1 MKKTLN
7 FSVIWI
13 KFSAFV
19 INEREKKK
27 KKKRKKERE
36 KEREKERKKER
47 KFIIAWQLVKSS
59 PYLIFFGTMK
69 TKLGMYTRCVSLM
82 GTSS

>member
-19 INEREKKK
+19 INEREKEKK
-27 KKKRKKERE
+27 KKGRKKER
-36 KEREKERKKER
+36 KTERKKERKKER

-59 PYLIFFGTMK
+59 P
-69 TKLGMYTRCVSLM
+69 CLM
-82 GTSS
+82 FLVR

>member
-19 INEREKKK
+19 INEREKEKK
-27 KKKRKKERE
+27 KKGRKKER
-36 KEREKERKKER
+36 KRERKKER

-59 PYLIFFGTMK
+59 PCLIFFGTMK

>member
-19 INEREKKK
+19 INEREKKRK
-27 KKKRKKERE
+27 KKE
-36 KEREKERKKER
+36 ERKKER

-59 PYLIFFGTMK
+59 PCLIFFGTMK

>member
-13 KFSAFV
+13 KFSAFF
-19 INEREKKK
+19 INEKEEKKRK
-27 KKKRKKERE
+27 KKGRKKERE
-36 KEREKERKKER
+36 KGRKGERKKER

-59 PYLIFFGTMK
+59 PCWMFLV
-69 TKLGMYTRCVSLM
+69 R
-82 GTSS
+82 

>member
-19 INEREKKK
+19 INEREKKRK
-27 KKKRKKERE
+27 KKGRKKERKKKRKKER
-36 KEREKERKKER
+36 KK
-47 KFIIAWQLVKSS
+47 IYNCLA
-59 PYLIFFGTMK
+59 
-69 TKLGMYTRCVSLM
+69 VS
-82 GTSS
+82 

>member
-19 INEREKKK
+19 INEKEKK
-27 KKKRKKERE
+27 KKKRKKEIK
-36 KEREKERKKER
+36 KERKRERKKER
-47 KFIIAWQLVKSS
+47 KKIYNCLA
-59 PYLIFFGTMK
+59 
-69 TKLGMYTRCVSLM
+69 VS
-82 GTSS
+82 

>member
-19 INEREKKK
+19 INEREKKRK
-27 KKKRKKERE
+27 KKE
-36 KEREKERKKER
+36 ERKKER
-47 KFIIAWQLVKSS
+47 KRERKKERKKENL
-59 PYLIFFGTMK
+59 
-69 TKLGMYTRCVSLM
+69 
-82 GTSS
+82 

>member
-19 INEREKKK
+19 INEKE
-27 KKKRKKERE
+27 KKKRKKEIKKERK
-36 KEREKERKKER
+36 KEREKERKKEN
-47 KFIIAWQLVKSS
+47 L
-59 PYLIFFGTMK
+59 
-69 TKLGMYTRCVSLM
+69 
-82 GTSS
+82 